1 MVPNSQWGVFAFSGF
16 TGYWRRV
23 QKFLNFVRSGKI
35 RRVPNL
41 DLFSTPFY
49 NKRLALPIA
58 GIVSAA
64 ISNKIGFAKWHAF
77 RGGWVC

>member
-1 MVPNSQWGVFAFSGF
+1 M
-16 TGYWRRV
+16 
-23 QKFLNFVRSGKI
+23 NFVGSGKI
-35 RRVPNL
+35 MRVPNL

-58 GIVSAA
+58 SIVSAT
-64 ISNKIGFAKWHAF
+64 ISNKIGFAKWHAS